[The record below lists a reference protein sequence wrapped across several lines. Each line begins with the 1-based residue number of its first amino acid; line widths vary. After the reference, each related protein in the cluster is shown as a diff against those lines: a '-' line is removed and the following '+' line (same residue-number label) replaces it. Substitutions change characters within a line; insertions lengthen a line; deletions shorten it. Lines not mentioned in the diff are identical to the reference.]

1 MESSK
6 KEAIVHRTPRDD
18 RCPGLRR
25 HPRAVK
31 ILMDHLAA
39 GNSLDEFLEDFPSVS
54 REQAVAYREMAREA
68 AESASVEDGS
78 IGRRSSA
85 TGGDGG
91 GRAR

>member
-1 MESSK
+1 M
-6 KEAIVHRTPRDD
+6 P
-18 RCPGLRR
+18 
-25 HPRAVK
+25 VK

-39 GNSLDEFLEDFPSVS
+39 GDSLDEFLEDFPGVS
-54 REQAVAYREMAREA
+54 REQAVAFLQMAREA
-68 AESASVEDGS
+68 AEGTSVEDGS

>member
-1 MESSK
+1 M
-6 KEAIVHRTPRDD
+6 P
-18 RCPGLRR
+18 
-25 HPRAVK
+25 VK

-39 GNSLDEFLEDFPSVS
+39 GDSLDEFLEDFPGVS
-54 REQAVAYREMAREA
+54 REQAVAYLEMAREA
-68 AESASVEDGS
+68 AEKSTSVEDGS